1 MRRGGMNSSMTDRS
15 ARLSRTSSTV
25 PDWSRVALALL
36 AVPQLVV
43 GLWAVINPRHFYD
56 HFPGFGPLLVAA
68 EPPFNTHLTS
78 DAGAGFLA
86 TGVFVTIAAWWG
98 LRPLDFVAGVSLAA
112 FALPHFA
119 YHLFHPAELL
129 TGPENVGNVAVLAVG
144 FVVPLAVAIA
154 ARPVRRSAVRV

>member
-1 MRRGGMNSSMTDRS
+1 MSPSTKDRS
-15 ARLSRTSSTV
+15 ARLSRPSSAV
-25 PDWSRVALALL
+25 PDWSRAALGLL
-36 AVPQLVV
+36 AVPQLLV
-43 GLWAVINPRHFYD
+43 GLWAVFNPRHFYD

-68 EPPFNTHLTS
+68 EPPFNAHLVS
-78 DAGAGFLA
+78 DAGGFLA

-98 LRPLDFVAGVSLAA
+98 LRPLVFVAGVSLTA

-129 TGPENVGNVAVLAVG
+129 SGPEYVGNLAVLGVG

-154 ARPVRRSAVRV
+154 ARPGLPLSGTGRPLDG